1 MVFLYTKQMSLQELH
16 IQTKQLSVVE
26 RLELMRLLAEE
37 LKLDVANTASD
48 KTNNDLSWYGIASS
62 DVTDLSLR
70 DEELL
75 FERD

>member
-48 KTNNDLSWYGIASS
+48 KTNNDLSWYVIASS
-62 DVTDLSLR
+62 DVTDY
-70 DEELL
+70 
-75 FERD
+75 F